1 MDANTASE
9 KGRTVTKANTAQQR
23 KRRANMTPEQIEEKR
38 RKNREYK
45 RLKRASMSE
54 EELEALRAKRRE
66 QEKTR
71 RANRSPEKIEA
82 DKEKARERAK
92 RRYYSNP
99 EYREELKARHREW
112 YQAMKASPEKHAGF
126 RARQRAYEKQW
137 RAQRTPEQRERD
149 RASDRRRQ
157 RKRSLTR
164 TPAQKEAKNAYERDY
179 HFKKWFER
187 EKARTLGVYKKI
199 WTDLTPKQ
207 IEQRYNLH
215 LLWRSQMCTTC
226 TPGEPEWS
234 CIACSLHSA
243 NNKR

>member
-38 RKNREYK
+38 KRDRENK
-45 RLKRASMSE
+45 RLKRASMSA

-66 QEKTR
+66 QERIR

-126 RARQRAYEKQW
+126 RARQRAYERQW

-157 RKRSLTR
+157 RKRSRTR
-164 TPAQKEAKNAYERDY
+164 TPAQKDAKRAYERDY
-179 HFKKWFER
+179 HLQKWFER
-187 EKARTLGVYKKI
+187 EKAKALSAYRKF
-199 WTDLTPKQ
+199 WPDLTPKQ
-207 IEQRYNLH
+207 IEQRYALH

-226 TPGEPEWS
+226 TPGEPERS
-234 CIACSLHSA
+234 CIACLLHSA